1 MKNIRFKSFDSKLYQ
16 PLTQLLRIGHL
27 SNPSDLALCI
37 LSLLKH
43 DPLIM
48 DLLLKKNFPINLSEV
63 YTILTT
69 LNKIKLLH
77 QLMRTSPIPDLQFE
91 ELFVTI
97 RSLLLKNEN
106 KIEATSE
113 VIYFLST
120 LALHCFTNEYIYDEK
135 DEETRLLKNLE
146 TEIIKTLSNHEQ
158 PEAKKILCLATY
170 RKLDQYNWCQKLK
183 ALDHLNEVKKRL
195 IEDPLVEKKI
205 IEEMPVLEEISDNI
219 SIKVKNQYEENPY
232 PRWVR
237 KKFLNQNQF

>member
-1 MKNIRFKSFDSKLYQ
+1 
-16 PLTQLLRIGHL
+16 
-27 SNPSDLALCI
+27 
-37 LSLLKH
+37 
-43 DPLIM
+43 M
-48 DLLLKKNFPINLSEV
+48 DLLLKNFPINSV
-63 YTILTT
+63 RHNFTK

-120 LALHCFTNEYIYDEK
+120 LALHCFTNEYIYDEE

-146 TEIIKTLSNHEQ
+146 TEIIKTLSNDEQ
-158 PEAKKILCLATY
+158 PEAKKILCLASY

-183 ALDHLNEVKKRL
+183 SLDHLNAVKKRL
-195 IEDPLVEKKI
+195 IEDPLVERKI
-205 IEEMPVLEEISDNI
+205 IQEQPVLKKYRYIFTGE
-219 SIKVKNQYEENPY
+219 KPYEENY
-232 PRWVR
+232 PRWI
-237 KKFLNQNQF
+237 KKNFKPNQFRYILIKLTSTESNKR